1 MARKV
6 KNAVSAA
13 VAGANVAS
21 IKDLGVQTAGH
32 RARGVALGH
41 AALKLW
47 PALATDFAK
56 GDKDNWARFDDG
68 SRTAYDDTHTA
79 PVAVRDEKGRYTLIN
94 AGDGVEGQHLSAAY
108 LASQTPADW
117 SRIKNDSPTLWT
129 VMDQVRERI
138 GNYVRDNRRN
148 LRDNVNKAMGGVSRK
163 ARVTNRTM
171 PSIIADTVAT
181 LRAKIKLD
189 LGNKAIDQAEH
200 DKVLAWLIDGEKL
213 FKKD

>member
-1 MARKV
+1 MARKI

-13 VAGANVAS
+13 VAGANIAS

-32 RARGVALGH
+32 RARGIALGH

-47 PALATDFAK
+47 PALAKDFAK
-56 GDKDNWARFDDG
+56 GDDRWTQFDDG

-129 VMDQVRERI
+129 VMDQVRERV

-163 ARVTNRTM
+163 VARQPNRIL
-171 PSIIADTVAT
+171 PSVIADTVAT

>member
-47 PALATDFAK
+47 PALAKDFAK
-56 GDKDNWARFDDG
+56 GDDRWTQFDMG
-68 SRTAYDDTHTA
+68 SRVAYDDTHTA
-79 PVAVRDEKGRYTLIN
+79 PVAVRDEKGRYTLVN
-94 AGDGVEGQHLSAAY
+94 AGDGVEGQHLTAAY

-129 VMDQVRERI
+129 VMDQVRERV

-163 ARVTNRTM
+163 VARQPNRTM
-171 PSIIADTVAT
+171 PSVIADTIAE

>member
-1 MARKV
+1 
-6 KNAVSAA
+6 
-13 VAGANVAS
+13 
-21 IKDLGVQTAGH
+21 
-32 RARGVALGH
+32 
-41 AALKLW
+41 
-47 PALATDFAK
+47 
-56 GDKDNWARFDDG
+56 
-68 SRTAYDDTHTA
+68 
-79 PVAVRDEKGRYTLIN
+79 
-94 AGDGVEGQHLSAAY
+94 LSAAY

-129 VMDQVRERI
+129 VMDQVRERV

-148 LRDNVNKAMGGVSRK
+148 LRDNVKKAMGGVSRK